1 VRALQR
7 AVAFPFPLR
16 SRSRVHPLL
25 LVTLL
30 GPLATLFGLV
40 AQMVHRSHAP
50 SDAERSAAAGV
61 AGLKRLVAAGE
72 WRAALPPLMITAG
85 LLWTMTF
92 GAIAMA
98 VVFEQRVTGLLMLV
112 APVWAGLR
120 IVRDY
125 RRA

>member
-1 VRALQR
+1 M
-7 AVAFPFPLR
+7 
-16 SRSRVHPLL
+16 HPLL

-30 GPLATLFGLV
+30 GPLATLLGLV
-40 AQMVHRSHAP
+40 AQMVHRAHAP
-50 SDAERSAAAGV
+50 SEAERGAAAGV

-72 WRAALPPLMITAG
+72 WGGALPPLMITAG

-92 GAIAMA
+92 GAIAMS

>member
-1 VRALQR
+1 M
-7 AVAFPFPLR
+7 
-16 SRSRVHPLL
+16 HPLL

-30 GPLATLFGLV
+30 GPLAALFGLV
-40 AQMVHRSHAP
+40 AQTAHRSHAP
-50 SDAERSAAAGV
+50 SDAERGAAAGV

-72 WRAALPPLMITAG
+72 WGAVLPPLAITAG

-98 VVFEQRVTGLLMLV
+98 VVFEHRVTGLLMLA
-112 APVWAGLR
+112 APVWAAAR

>member
-1 VRALQR
+1 M
-7 AVAFPFPLR
+7 
-16 SRSRVHPLL
+16 HPLL

-40 AQMVHRSHAP
+40 GQLVHRGHAP
-50 SDAERSAAAGV
+50 SPAERDAAAGV
-61 AGLKRLVAAGE
+61 AGLKRLVAAGD
-72 WRAALPPLMITAG
+72 WSAALPPLLIAAG

-98 VVFEQRVTGLLMLV
+98 VVFEQRLSGLLMLA
-112 APVWAGLR
+112 APAWAGTR
-120 IVRDY
+120 IVRDW